1 MPLENY
7 LIQGEEILAKA
18 GIFVA
23 TNKRLIRYNKRF
35 FSEELDDL
43 PYSHITS
50 IGVVKSPRKRLI
62 KAGVIITLIAIITF
76 LSLMVI
82 SSVLKS
88 VSGLLKGFMGFDLSG
103 LLAPLIPFSV
113 FMLIGGIVILV
124 LGFFPLQMFIQ
135 FRAPGLNKDGE
146 AKFRLSGVRK
156 EVSQN
161 LIRVIREQSLGT
173 VKSEIAS
180 VQSPENRGSQTPGQ

>member
-7 LIQGEEILAKA
+7 LVQGEEILAKA

-35 FSEELDDL
+35 FSEELDDI

-88 VSGLLKGFMGFDLSG
+88 VSGLLKGFMGFDMSG

-113 FMLIGGIVILV
+113 FMLIGGVIIIV
-124 LGFFPLQMFIQ
+124 LGFFPLQTFIQ

-146 AKFRLSGVRK
+146 AKFRLSGGNK
-156 EVSQN
+156 EVGQN
-161 LIRVIREQSLGT
+161 LLRVIRERSLGL

-180 VQSPENRGSQTPGQ
+180 VQSPENKGSQAAGQ